1 MFRKI
6 LTYTLRV
13 LAILAGLIV
22 LLVVSLYLPPVQDF
36 IQKKATEYLSEDP
49 MLTNVLGAAQ
59 IEGSNSKGIIVG
71 PKHIGFNDQ
80 EHDRSGICVYMNEQ
94 KFRQTDMRGFQGAV
108 EDAGALGMMVA
119 FNRLGAT
126 NASHNYISKSGD
138 KTAGDSTWSYITIE
152 SASKDQALVDQAREN
167 LKYQLYA
174 FANSALLNITTERV
188 TPWWDATLQGI
199 FIGSAVLTGLSAAA
213 YVALVVLNTV
223 KKEEE

>member
-1 MFRKI
+1 MMNNKYYFNAESCI
-6 LTYTLRV
+6 MATITMM
-13 LAILAGLIV
+13 A
-22 LLVVSLYLPPVQDF
+22 DF
-36 IQKKATEYLSEDP
+36 
-49 MLTNVLGAAQ
+49 AQ
-59 IEGSNSKGIIVG
+59 G
-71 PKHIGFNDQ
+71 D
-80 EHDRSGICVYMNEQ
+80 
-94 KFRQTDMRGFQGAV
+94 
-108 EDAGALGMMVA
+108 
-119 FNRLGAT
+119 
-126 NASHNYISKSGD
+126 NYISKSGD